1 MRIPVRITAFLLAVM
16 MAITPLGH
24 GAGRASAATSEMDV
38 VYALPKVGTPNYN
51 GNAINIREKASSSS
65 TLVGTVK
72 NGVKFEILG
81 EKVSGDGNLWYRVRF
96 ISTSGIHE
104 GYGFASFITVTE
116 ATATIPSGVTVYAAA
131 KTGTPS
137 YSGGAINVRKETSSS
152 SELVASVRNETKLT
166 ILGEQISSSN
176 NKWYYIRFYADGV
189 LKEGF
194 GYAQY
199 ITVYDS
205 DTTVVPTP
213 TVTVT
218 PTPTEEPTV
227 TPTVTP
233 VPTETPSPTPTL
245 PPGVV
250 KDTTYLKTKVGVASN
265 ATGTYI
271 VIRSDAKSEPPEV
284 ARLDNGTQFDVL
296 GEKQLE
302 GGKVWY
308 RIRYTAADGTVIE
321 GYAHSDYVKVSE
333 KPPKPE
339 VFPSLGYVDYSPTI
353 NARKG
358 GSQSAAL
365 LYDRNGEAVKL
376 VTGTG
381 VEVLGR
387 SGSYYQ
393 CRFDVDGV
401 STTGY
406 LYADFV
412 RMYDAPS
419 DDADFVADLRA
430 QGFPESYITPLRI
443 LHSQHPSWVF
453 AADKTNLDWNTAVN
467 KESEFQRSLVNY
479 VSPTDWK
486 RVDDLGYTWCTAD
499 NTDGGFKKLDG
510 FHWEA
515 ANRTATAFFMDPR
528 NFLTESELFQFE
540 AQSFDPSIH
549 TLERVQA
556 LLEGTFMDGVVP
568 GEYMWESQE
577 VIRDANGVIQQINT
591 VEKTSGTPLT
601 YAQVFLMS
609 AEISGVSPDMLVAR
623 VIQEMGT
630 KGTSLIISGT
640 SKTAPGHYNYYD
652 FGTYATADKDAITN
666 GLIYA
671 SQTDAKTC
679 RPWNR
684 RWKSLYGGAIM
695 IGREYINRGQDT
707 LYYQKF
713 NVMKTA
719 NSYALYS
726 HQYMTNIQAP
736 ANEARTMWEACPEL
750 DTPILFKIPVYENM
764 PESKAPYPGNKTG
777 NPNPYLKSLTVA
789 GQELDTEFN
798 YKTLSYTIDV
808 SEKTDKLVI
817 SAEPLAAKTKVSGIG
832 TVAIQKGRNEIL
844 ITTTAEYGN
853 QQTYTLIVNRAG
865 EVAPPEPKG
874 AKLSGMNLSIFEGD
888 RLGMN
893 FYLELYGGAASSD
906 YLVEY
911 YLDGDFGNKYSYSLD
926 TLGANVRVAD
936 SDYLKCEVKLTTGEL
951 SKKIHIAVIEK
962 ATNAMLDEA
971 EVACRDYAMT
981 VIASE
986 QDEKVRNMTKAMLNY
1001 AAASQTYFEKDVD
1014 RLANALLP
1022 ESDRVVAPIAE
1033 DVLDTYRESRFLAM
1047 DGLYYYGT
1055 SLILDSEI
1063 KLRHYFTSDDG
1074 SADRYTFVCDGVTL
1088 PAVEKNGLWYVEI
1101 GGIDY
1106 FNITADK
1113 VLTVSDT
1120 QGASESLGY
1129 SVMNYIAM
1137 VDGREEYADLL
1148 KVVYALYAFSESR

>member
-577 VIRDANGVIQQINT
+577 VIRDAKGVIQQINT

-736 ANEARTMWEACPEL
+736 ANEARTMWEACPDL

-764 PESKAPYPGNKTG
+764 PEENAPYPGNKTG
-777 NPNPYLKSLTVA
+777 NPNPYLKSLTVD
-789 GQELDTEFN
+789 GQELNPEFN
-798 YKTLSYTIDV
+798 YKTLSYTIEV

-817 SAEPLAAKTKVSGIG
+817 AAEPLASTTKVTGTG
-832 TVAIQKGRNEIL
+832 TVNIKPGRNEIL
-844 ITTTAEYGN
+844 ITTTAQYGN
-853 QQTYTLIVNRAG
+853 SQTYTLIVNRPGAT
-865 EVAPPEPKG
+865 EPEPKG
-874 AKLSGMNLSIFEGD
+874 AKLGGMDLSIFEGD
-888 RLGMN
+888 RLGVN
-893 FYLELYGGAASSD
+893 FYVELYGGATAAE
-906 YLVEY
+906 YQIEY
-911 YLDGDFGNKYSYSLD
+911 YFDGDFGDRHVISL
-926 TLGANVRVAD
+926 TEQGQSTRLKET
-936 SDYLKCEVKLTTGEL
+936 DYLKLEIPLTTGDL
-951 SKKIHIAVIEK
+951 SRQIHIAVVEK
-962 ATNAMLDEA
+962 QTSAMIDEA
-971 EVACRDYAMT
+971 EMSCRDYAAE
-981 VIASE
+981 ILSDE
-986 QDEKVRNMTKAMLNY
+986 QYKDVWTLTKAMLNY
-1001 AAASQTYFEKDVD
+1001 AAATQIYFEKDTT
-1014 RLANALLP
+1014 RPANEFLSEEDKAIEPIP
-1022 ESDRVVAPIAE
+1022 EEVLELYRDNRYIA
-1033 DVLDTYRESRFLAM
+1033 V

-1055 SLILDSEI
+1055 SLILESEI
-1063 KLRHYFTSDDG
+1063 KLRHYFT
-1074 SADRYTFVCDGVTL
+1074 ADPGTEKEQYRFLCDGKELTVL
-1088 PAVEKNGLWYVEI
+1088 EKSGLWYVEI
-1101 GGIDY
+1101 SGIDY
-1106 FNITADK
+1106 FNITEDK
-1113 VLTVSDT
+1113 LLTVTNDSGVEQT
-1120 QGASESLGY
+1120 LSY
-1129 SVMNYIAM
+1129 SVMHYIARI
-1137 VDGREEYADLL
+1137 GNRSEYEDLL
-1148 KVVYALYAFSESR
+1148 KVVYAIYAFSAAK